1 MTVVLPQSPV
11 GQPVHAGGAVNAFVV
26 VAVQPAPNCAV
37 TLYIVALDVKPVRVT
52 DCVPDEPKVV
62 VIVCGVAP
70 GALLLTV
77 RVVPEALTQL
87 TFTVRL

>member
-1 MTVVLPQSPV
+1 MPV
-11 GQPVHAGGAVNAFVV
+11 GHPVQAGGAVNASVV

-37 TLYIVALDVKPVRVT
+37 TLYIVALAVNPVNVT
-52 DCVPDEPKVV
+52 DSVPDEPKVV
-62 VIVCGVAP
+62 LIVCGVAP

-77 RVVPEALTQL
+77 SVVPEALAQL